1 MTVGELIDYFKN
13 DHKLELQMLSS
24 GVTLL
29 YSFFIAPAKKKE
41 RLAMK
46 ISDAVKQVGKRE
58 LGDHE
63 KYFTLDIC
71 VNDEEDEDQE
81 VPYVRYRFRD

>member
-1 MTVGELIDYFKN
+1 MTN
-13 DHKLELQMLSS
+13 TLSIMK
-24 GVTLL
+24 GFYVTLTPQEIIFCTI
-29 YSFFIAPAKKKE
+29 YKPPF
-41 RLAMK
+41 
-46 ISDAVKQVGKRE
+46 SDAVKQVGKRE

-71 VNDEEDEDQE
+71 VNDENDEDQE

>member
-1 MTVGELIDYFKN
+1 MTVGELIDYFQK

-29 YSFFIAPAKKKE
+29 YSFFIAPAKKAE

-46 ISDAVKQVGKRE
+46 IR
-58 LGDHE
+58 
-63 KYFTLDIC
+63 
-71 VNDEEDEDQE
+71 
-81 VPYVRYRFRD
+81 